1 MRLNKFLSK
10 TGIVSRRGADRM
22 ILSGKVSVNDMVVTE
37 LGSVI
42 DEKND
47 TVSVDGK
54 TLSLPKEFLYL
65 ALNKPVGYLVTLNDK
80 FGRPTVMELMGE
92 YRKKVR
98 PIGRLDL
105 DSSGL
110 LLFTNDGEFAF
121 RLSHPRYEIDK
132 KYLVK
137 CESFITDESISRL
150 EKGIELDDG
159 ITSPAIIKLIS
170 RTKAFCRFY
179 ITIHE
184 GRKRQIRRMCSAI
197 GSEVLTLRRISI
209 GKIELGDLKPG
220 KYRSLEKTEINEL
233 KENLGL

>member
-137 CESFITDESISRL
+137 SSR
-150 EKGIELDDG
+150 
-159 ITSPAIIKLIS
+159 S
-170 RTKAFCRFY
+170 
-179 ITIHE
+179 
-184 GRKRQIRRMCSAI
+184 
-197 GSEVLTLRRISI
+197 
-209 GKIELGDLKPG
+209 
-220 KYRSLEKTEINEL
+220 
-233 KENLGL
+233 

>member
-10 TGIVSRRGADRM
+10 TGIASRRGADRM
-22 ILSGKVSVNDMVVTE
+22 IISGKVSVNDTVVTE

-47 TVSVDGK
+47 SVSVDGK
-54 TLSLPKEFLYL
+54 ILSLPKEFLYL

-80 FGRPTVMELMGE
+80 FGRPTVMDLMGE
-92 YRKKVR
+92 YGKKVR
-98 PIGRLDL
+98 PVGRLDL

-121 RLSHPRYEIDK
+121 RLSHPRFEIDK

-137 CESFITDESISRL
+137 CEGFISDDNISRL

-159 ITSPAIIKLIS
+159 ITSPAIIELIS

-184 GRKRQIRRMCSAI
+184 GRKRQIRRMCSAV
-197 GSEVLTLRRISI
+197 GCEVLTLRRISI
-209 GKIELGDLKPG
+209 GKIELGDLKSG
-220 KYRSLEKTEINEL
+220 KYRSLETSEINEM